1 MVRQI
6 SNLFRIMK
14 SIVWRQKS
22 NMIKKQ
28 DSSFSYRNHGGLTPS
43 PSPNGEGSGMWGYPF
58 WPAAYFVM
66 VLSLTE
72 LTDLS
77 EPFCAQFNSWG
88 VFSLTEL
95 TDLTDPFC
103 AQFRTHRRPSAYRY
117 HRGLTP
123 SPSPNGEGSSMWG
136 YPFWPA
142 DRRRKAAKHLEDM

>member
-1 MVRQI
+1 MV
-6 SNLFRIMK
+6 
-14 SIVWRQKS
+14 
-22 NMIKKQ
+22 
-28 DSSFSYRNHGGLTPS
+28 FSLTELTDLSEPFCAQFNS
-43 PSPNGEGSGMWGYPF
+43 WGVF
-58 WPAAYFVM
+58 
-66 VLSLTE
+66 SLTE

-123 SPSPNGEGSSMWG
+123 SPSPIGEGSSM
-136 YPFWPA
+136 
-142 DRRRKAAKHLEDM
+142 